1 MKKIYPYQDCC
12 KQAAVN
18 AFKQRLFYPVYCDS
32 CGNFFAITDQLAF
45 LIEQAIAF
53 YRIKAIAANF
63 DMVIYD
69 GNIIFM
75 LP

>member
-18 AFKQRLFYPVYCDS
+18 AFEQRLFYPVYCDS

-63 DMVIYD
+63 DMVLYD

>member
-12 KQAAVN
+12 KQTAVN

-45 LIEQAIAF
+45 FIKQGIAF

-63 DMVIYD
+63 DMVLYD

-75 LP
+75 LH

>member
-45 LIEQAIAF
+45 FIEQGIAF

-63 DMVIYD
+63 DMVLYD